1 MIAALC
7 IVRLTLAIIFA
18 LAGLAK
24 LVNRTD
30 TRRALR
36 EFGVPEPLLGTGA
49 VALPVV
55 ELVVAGLLVPTST
68 ARIGA
73 ALGALLLVT
82 FSVAIGWALK
92 HGKRPNC
99 NCFGR
104 LKTSPASGRTLAR
117 DLVLCAASLLIVI
130 AGPGRSVG
138 SLATIEAMAIAGA
151 ALIVVLVS
159 LQSWLLYQLFH
170 QNRRLLE
177 RVRLVEST
185 LANAPDAGPG
195 QTELSEGM
203 AAPLFELPT
212 LDGGRL
218 GLAELLAARRPLAL
232 VFIEPDCGACEPVI
246 IDLADLAA
254 EHAGEVRVAVLSRGG
269 MTGDP
274 LPRQY
279 YDVHPVLLQRHREVA
294 LAYGVTAVPSAV
306 LVTPEGRIASPV
318 AVGGAAIRSLLVAAF
333 PRELVPAQAS
343 S

>member
-1 MIAALC
+1 MTAALC
-7 IVRLTLAIIFA
+7 IVRLALAIIFA
-18 LAGLAK
+18 LAGVAK

-36 EFGVPEPLLGTGA
+36 EFGVPEPLLGAGA
-49 VALPVV
+49 VALPVS

-73 ALGALLLVT
+73 ALGALLLLS

-104 LKTSPASGRTLAR
+104 LRTSPASGRTLAR
-117 DLVLCAASLLIVI
+117 DLVLCAASLLMVV
-130 AGPGRSVG
+130 AGPGRSAG
-138 SLATIEAMAIAGA
+138 SLATVQAMAIAGA
-151 ALIVVLVS
+151 ALIVVLVT
-159 LQSWLLYQLFH
+159 LESWLLYQLFH

-185 LANAPDAGPG
+185 IANAPDIDPG
-195 QTELSEGM
+195 RTELSEGV

-218 GLAELLAARRPLAL
+218 GLEELLAARRPLAL
-232 VFIEPDCGACEPVI
+232 VFVEPDCGACEPVI

-254 EHAGEVRVAVLSRGG
+254 ERAGDVGVAVLSRDGV
-269 MTGDP
+269 TGDP
-274 LPRQY
+274 LPHY

-318 AVGGAAIRSLLVAAF
+318 AVGGAAIIRLLVAAF
-333 PRELVPAQAS
+333 PRELVPAPALS
-343 S
+343 